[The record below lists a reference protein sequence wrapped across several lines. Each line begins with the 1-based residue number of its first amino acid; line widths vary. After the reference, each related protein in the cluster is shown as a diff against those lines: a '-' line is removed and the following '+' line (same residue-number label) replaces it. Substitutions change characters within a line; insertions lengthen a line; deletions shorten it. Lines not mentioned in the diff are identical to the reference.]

1 MDEVVNKD
9 SNDFPTKESDVEH
22 NEIRYANIIRISI
35 DKASFFW
42 NIVKIVLGNST
53 CTVLAI
59 KAPNIRYFTTSNI
72 SYAVCFSMDKISFF
86 IFLL

>member
-1 MDEVVNKD
+1 MDEVVNNN

-22 NEIRYANIIRISI
+22 SEIRYANIIRINI
-35 DKASFFW
+35 DKASLFW

-59 KAPNIRYFTTSNI
+59 NAPNIRYFTTSNI
-72 SYAVCFSMDKISFF
+72 SYAVCFNMDKISVFM
-86 IFLL
+86 FLL